1 MKTDTNTIVAAL
13 KILSHDIQS
22 SDGIANACIEEAS
35 SRLKE
40 LSEQVENLKDQRDC
54 AMNIIKKM
62 KTRNMNELVSQ
73 VRLCLKDQRD
83 CAMNII
89 QKTKARNM
97 NELVSQVRLWGEEK
111 GITGK
116 GGKATPT
123 TQFEKLEEEVNEVRE
138 GLKFQ
143 DQHAVIDGIGDCT
156 VVLILLSE
164 LIGVPFEDCLQAA
177 YDEIKGRTGIMVDG
191 KFVKDNA
198 KSDSSALAD

>member
-1 MKTDTNTIVAAL
+1 MKTDTNTIVEAL

-54 AMNIIKKM
+54 AMNIIEKM
-62 KTRNMNELVSQ
+62 KT
-73 VRLCLKDQRD
+73 
-83 CAMNII
+83 
-89 QKTKARNM
+89 RNM

-116 GGKATPT
+116 EGKATPL
-123 TQFEKLEEEVNEVRE
+123 TQYQKLLEEVEEVHE

-164 LIGVPFEDCLQAA
+164 LVGVPFEDCLQAA

-191 KFVKDNA
+191 KFVKDNVR
-198 KSDSSALAD
+198 DPGSAPSTNSAEERKQPNEN

>member
-1 MKTDTNTIVAAL
+1 MKSDTNTIVEAL
-13 KILSHDIQS
+13 KILSRDIQS

-35 SRLKE
+35 PKLKE

-54 AMNIIKKM
+54 AMNIIQKM
-62 KTRNMNELVSQ
+62 KV
-73 VRLCLKDQRD
+73 
-83 CAMNII
+83 
-89 QKTKARNM
+89 RNM
-97 NELVSQVRLWGEEK
+97 NELVSQVRLWGEEN

-123 TQFEKLEEEVNEVRE
+123 TQFEKLKKEVEEVRE

-143 DQHAVIDGIGDCT
+143 DQHAVIAKIGDFT
-156 VVLILLSE
+156 VVLILISE

-191 KFVKDNA
+191 KFVKNTNQD
-198 KSDSSALAD
+198 KQ

>member
-1 MKTDTNTIVAAL
+1 MKTDTNTIVEAL

-40 LSEQVENLKDQRDC
+40 LTEQVENLKDQRDC
-54 AMNIIKKM
+54 AMNIIEKM
-62 KTRNMNELVSQ
+62 KT
-73 VRLCLKDQRD
+73 
-83 CAMNII
+83 
-89 QKTKARNM
+89 RNM

-116 GGKATPT
+116 SGKATPM

-138 GLKFQ
+138 GLKFK

-191 KFVKDNA
+191 KFVKDNVR
-198 KSDSSALAD
+198 DPGSAPSANSAEGRKQPNEN